1 MVLVDLKDSQA
12 YAKVK
17 LLGDTELKIPT
28 QFLLK
33 KNISKRQQDGSFWP
47 DRSTVHNIVIKLNSK
62 LGGTNQTLDKLTTSK
77 LWGPIFQQP
86 VNVILKKN
94 EKLKFNFNFI
104 PLDITGHGNGS
115 RCNTS
120 SSRSIRT

>member
-1 MVLVDLKDSQA
+1 MVLVDLKDSQV

-33 KNISKRQQDGSFWP
+33 KNISKKQQNGSFLP

-77 LWGPIFQQP
+77 LLGPIFQEP
-86 VNVILKKN
+86 VNVIFLKK
-94 EKLKFNFNFI
+94 KMK
-104 PLDITGHGNGS
+104 S
-115 RCNTS
+115 
-120 SSRSIRT
+120 

>member
-1 MVLVDLKDSQA
+1 MVLVDLKDSQV

-77 LWGPIFQQP
+77 LLGPIFQQP
-86 VNVILKKN
+86 VNVIFFFKKM
-94 EKLKFNFNFI
+94 K
-104 PLDITGHGNGS
+104 S
-115 RCNTS
+115 
-120 SSRSIRT
+120 

>member
-1 MVLVDLKDSQA
+1 MVLVDLKDSQV

-77 LWGPIFQQP
+77 LLGPIFQQP
-86 VNVILKKN
+86 VNVIFFLN

>member
-1 MVLVDLKDSQA
+1 MVLVDLKDSQV

-77 LWGPIFQQP
+77 LLGPIFQQP
-86 VNVILKKN
+86 VNMILKKN

-104 PLDITGHGNGS
+104 PIG
-115 RCNTS
+115 CC
-120 SSRSIRT
+120 RSW